1 MKSIGT
7 LIGGLLFSSVVQAAW
22 SEQSQPQTSA
32 VLDSQVEQSQAQN
45 LESQAGQWGLSVE
58 EYRRYRQLINGPR
71 GIQSPGLDPLTT
83 LGIEAKSQAER
94 RHFAELWV
102 KEEFARTEK
111 ELRFQREVD
120 AAWRRLYSQTL
131 PVSLGDAGGT
141 ALGTGQRLALFVRA
155 QNCAACDARLTEVLA
170 SGRPVDIYLT
180 DSQGKDELLRQWAT
194 GHGIPIDKVRARQ
207 ITLNH
212 DGGRWLKL
220 GQGQMPVVLQQERDG
235 WRIAVF

>member
-1 MKSIGT
+1 MKSRRI
-7 LIGGLLFSSVVQAAW
+7 LVAALLFSFLAQAAPPDRSQQQTSVVQDSQLA
-22 SEQSQPQTSA
+22 QSQTQR
-32 VLDSQVEQSQAQN
+32 LQQ
-45 LESQAGQWGLSVE
+45 QAGQWGLSSD
-58 EYRRYRQLINGPR
+58 EYQRYQQLMNGPR

-102 KEEFARTEK
+102 KEEFVRTEK

-220 GQGQMPVVLQQERDG
+220 GQGQMPVVLQQGRDG
-235 WRIAVF
+235 WRIAVY